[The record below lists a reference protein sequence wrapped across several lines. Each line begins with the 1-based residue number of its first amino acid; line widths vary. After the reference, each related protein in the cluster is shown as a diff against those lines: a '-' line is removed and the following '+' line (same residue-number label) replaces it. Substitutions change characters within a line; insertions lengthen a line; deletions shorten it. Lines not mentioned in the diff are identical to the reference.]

1 MTCRRQIRGRCHRP
15 ELNGRTGVIEGFD
28 DDKGRYAVSVRVEGR
43 KKPAALWLQTCL
55 AAVPGSGGLREQ
67 QLLKKLLP
75 VQNV

>member
-1 MTCRRQIRGRCHRP
+1 M
-15 ELNGRTGVIEGFD
+15 IEGFD